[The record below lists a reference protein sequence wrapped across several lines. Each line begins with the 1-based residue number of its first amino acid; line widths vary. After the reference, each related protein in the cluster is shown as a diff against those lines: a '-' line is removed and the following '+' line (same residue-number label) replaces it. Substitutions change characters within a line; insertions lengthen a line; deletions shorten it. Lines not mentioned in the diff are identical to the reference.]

1 MARRHGAT
9 CSFVNNTGVGI
20 VIAPASGIIGAALD
34 NVRSANNSFGLAV
47 GTGGRVMVKNSVFT
61 SNTTAGIEADSGAT
75 IHVNTSLVSYNST
88 GVVSSGTVLLSD
100 SAIDSNST
108 AISGAARSSGN
119 NRIFANSSDGTGLHR
134 QLSVADSDIVALAS
148 LATVRGWRDN

>member
-9 CSFVNNTGVGI
+9 CSFVNNGGVGI
-20 VIAPASGIIGAALD
+20 VIAPAGGSIGATLD
-34 NVRSANNSFGLAV
+34 NVTSANNTFGLAV

-61 SNTTAGIEADSGAT
+61 ANTTAGVEADPGAT
-75 IHVNTSLVSYNST
+75 IHVNTSLVSFNST

-108 AISGAARSSGN
+108 AISGATQSSGN
-119 NRIFANSSDGTGLHR
+119 NRIFANSSKGT
-134 QLSVADSDIVALAS
+134 APTIVS
-148 LATVRGWRDN
+148 GE